1 MGILSDDT
9 VQELILG
16 ANKLLDLSLSMEK
29 IVLDIRQSALQTYNI
44 ALGGQACGR
53 MLKILEDIFG
63 YEESPKSVQCGET
76 QMPTPLDSESETEEG
91 PVSGTPTPLAP
102 KSSAGSSKAAG
113 EQAIVQHCPTLK
125 C

>member
-1 MGILSDDT
+1 M
-9 VQELILG
+9 
-16 ANKLLDLSLSMEK
+16 
-29 IVLDIRQSALQTYNI
+29 LDIRQSALQTYNI

-102 KSSAGSSKAAG
+102 ESSAGSSKAAG